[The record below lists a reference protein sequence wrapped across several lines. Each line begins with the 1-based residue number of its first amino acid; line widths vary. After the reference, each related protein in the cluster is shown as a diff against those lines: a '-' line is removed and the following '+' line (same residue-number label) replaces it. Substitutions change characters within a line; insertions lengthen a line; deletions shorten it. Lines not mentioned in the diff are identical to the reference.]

1 MEPCTYV
8 LRHGME
14 RIAMRARAA
23 VYIYIQKL
31 RTVLVVLV
39 GLAAVTKYRAL
50 FTYLLQMT

>member
-1 MEPCTYV
+1 
-8 LRHGME
+8 ME